1 MKKRSLWIL
10 FMSALLCLSML
21 FAACDSAGDIEETG
35 TNADTNA
42 ENNTDEAVELETEAR
57 PVDVEVDYAGAI
69 NAWEEYLS
77 YVSLTDVEDEK
88 GYTSMEALFNTV
100 SNDEYVRFG
109 EPERYGDIYIVNK
122 ITTTEGRDIR
132 TTAVYNV
139 ALGSQILTKTERFD
153 WETGVWTYTFEITAN
168 GSYITLNETV
178 RQWEETE
185 NGRELVEKHVKSCYD
200 LSGKLLC
207 AIDPTNGYY
216 NENDYSYYRDYFSYR
231 TIGVIS
237 ELLVVKYVKVGTEEE
252 PEWIEEKNYTYYDA
266 EGNVIADKLSN
277 PAQTGS
283 LGTNAVLQYITIEG
297 KNYYIYGGEII
308 FVDEKIQPHMLP
320 AEIGYNIN
328 KLGTV
333 NGYNYYKF
341 GDTIQVVNPENYT
354 IVANYTVPYTT
365 SYTVDLLADG
375 KVYVKAYSSDNKEI
389 SDSEDIYGNAKLHR
403 DILFDATTGEAKE
416 VELAFQINSIKTAAS
431 LEGTNVAI
439 KDGCHFAVV
448 QNITDGQISDE
459 IEFVILDSNLAK
471 VATLPKFL
479 KNQTTFNTMIGA
491 CQFTF
496 AVENVDGKSAQYL
509 ANGNTNTVTPYSAEY
524 NSGTQTIQIDNGL
537 LVEKQDG
544 TGYYLYNNN
553 MVKLA
558 EFTYEQNISVEFGV
572 IYFTDKKTVD
582 KPADEIVDDN
592 DIFVDNSE
600 PETEEINV
608 YKVAYVNANGEMF
621 VNQLSERNEP
631 QRVEYYELWSV
642 RVGESTDE
650 IPAELCFFNAY
661 GKPLKTLSNITGFS
675 IDHYDYDSETI
686 VLKAQTT
693 GGYIYYIIK

>member
-77 YVSLTDVEDEK
+77 YVSLTEDEK

-109 EPERYGDIYIVNK
+109 EPQRYGDIYIVNK
-122 ITTTEGRDIR
+122 ITTTEGRDIK
-132 TTAVYNV
+132 TTTVYNV
-139 ALGSQILTKTERFD
+139 ALGRQILSKTERYD
-153 WETGVWTYTFEITAN
+153 WETGEWTYKFEIITN
-168 GSYITLNETV
+168 GSYITLNETAK
-178 RQWEETE
+178 QWEETE
-185 NGRELVEKHVKSCYD
+185 NGRELVERHVKSCYD
-200 LSGKLLC
+200 LNGNLLC
-207 AIDPTNGYY
+207 AVDPNNGYY

-231 TIGVIS
+231 TSGVIS
-237 ELLVVKYVKVGTEEE
+237 ELLVVKYVNVGTEEE
-252 PEWIEEKNYTYYDA
+252 PNWTEERSYTYYDA
-266 EGNVIADKLSN
+266 EGKVIAEKLSK
-277 PAQTGS
+277 PAQTGY
-283 LGTNAVLQYITIEG
+283 LGTNGVLQYITIEG

-308 FVDEKIQPHMLP
+308 FVDEKLQPHMLP

-328 KLGTV
+328 KLGTA
-333 NGYNYYKF
+333 NGYNYYRF
-341 GDTIQVVNPENYT
+341 GDTIQVVNPEDYT

-365 SYTVDLLADG
+365 RYTVDLLADG
-375 KVYVKAYSSDNKEI
+375 KVYIKAYSYNEGI
-389 SDSEDIYGNAKLHR
+389 SDSKDMDGYEKLHR

-416 VELAFQINSIKTAAS
+416 VELSYQINSIKTPAS
-431 LEGTNVAI
+431 LDGSNIAI
-439 KDGCHFAVV
+439 KEGCHFAVV
-448 QNITDGQISDE
+448 QNITDGLISDE

-479 KNQTTFNTMIGA
+479 KNQTSFNGMIGA
-491 CQFTF
+491 YQFTF
-496 AVENVDGKSAQYL
+496 TVENVDGQSAQYL
-509 ANGNTNTVTPYSAEY
+509 ANGNANSVTPYSVEY
-524 NSGTQTIQIDNGL
+524 SSGTATIEVDNGL

-544 TGYYLYNNN
+544 TGYSLYNNN

-558 EFTYEQNISVEFGV
+558 EFTYEQNINVEFGV

-582 KPADEIVDDN
+582 KPADETDDN
-592 DIFVDNSE
+592 DIFVDNFD
-600 PETEEINV
+600 PQTEEINI
-608 YKVAYVNANGEMF
+608 YKVAYVNANGELL
-621 VNQLSERNEP
+621 VNQLSEKVEP
-631 QRVEYYELWSV
+631 QRVDYYELWSV
-642 RVGESTDE
+642 RVGESTTE
-650 IPAELCFFNAY
+650 IPAELCFFNVY
-661 GKPLKTLSNITGFS
+661 GKPLKTLSNIIAFS

>member
-77 YVSLTDVEDEK
+77 YVSLTEDEK

-100 SNDEYVRFG
+100 SNDEYVSFG
-109 EPERYGDIYIVNK
+109 DPQRYGDIYVVNQL
-122 ITTTEGRDIR
+122 TTTQGRDIK
-132 TTAVYNV
+132 TTTVYNV
-139 ALGSQILTKTERFD
+139 ALGRQILSKTERYD
-153 WETGVWTYTFEITAN
+153 WERDVWTYKFDVTIN

-178 RQWEETE
+178 IQWEETE
-185 NGRELVEKHVKSCYD
+185 NGFEQVERRVKSCYD
-200 LSGKLLC
+200 LNGNLLC
-207 AIDPTNGYY
+207 AVDPNNGYY
-216 NENDYSYYRDYFSYR
+216 NENDYSYYRDYFSYQTR
-231 TIGVIS
+231 GVVS
-237 ELLVVKYVKVGTEEE
+237 ELLVVKYVNVGTEEE
-252 PEWIEEKNYTYYDA
+252 PNWTEERSYTYYDA
-266 EGNVIADKLSN
+266 EGKVIAEKLSK
-277 PAQTGS
+277 PAQTGY
-283 LGTNAVLQYITIEG
+283 LGTNGVLQYITIEG

-308 FVDEKIQPHMLP
+308 FVDEKLQPHMLP

-328 KLGTV
+328 KLGTA
-333 NGYNYYKF
+333 NGYNYYRF

-375 KVYVKAYSSDNKEI
+375 KVYVKAYSYNEGI
-389 SDSEDIYGNAKLHR
+389 SDSKDMNGYEKLHR

-416 VELAFQINSIKTAAS
+416 VELSYQINSIKTPAS
-431 LEGTNVAI
+431 LDGSNIAI

-448 QNITDGQISDE
+448 QNITDGLISDE

-509 ANGNTNTVTPYSAEY
+509 ANGNTNTVTPYSVEY

-544 TGYYLYNNN
+544 TGYSLYNNN

-558 EFTYEQNISVEFGV
+558 EFTYEQNINVEFGV

-608 YKVAYVNANGEMF
+608 YKVAYVNANGELL
-621 VNQLSERNEP
+621 VNQLSEKVGP
-631 QRVEYYELWSV
+631 QRVDYYELWSV
-642 RVGESTDE
+642 RVGESTIE

-661 GKPLKTLSNITGFS
+661 GKPLKTLSNIIAFS